1 MTVIALWGTP
11 RSRSTAFFRSM
22 AERGD
27 LVALHEPFWNLS
39 AFGET
44 DAGRG
49 SFSSPASPLR
59 WLGDE
64 TRGIPVF
71 LKKTTD
77 HRYPEVL
84 ADRRFLV
91 MVHHVFLIRR
101 PAEIV
106 ASYYALWPDMRIEE
120 VGLRAL

>member
-1 MTVIALWGTP
+1 MEPVRLRRNGRRKGILLLAG
-11 RSRSTAFFRSM
+11 
-22 AERGD
+22 
-27 LVALHEPFWNLS
+27 VA
-39 AFGET
+39 A
-44 DAGRG
+44 
-49 SFSSPASPLR
+49 R

-84 ADRRFLV
+84 ADRRFLA